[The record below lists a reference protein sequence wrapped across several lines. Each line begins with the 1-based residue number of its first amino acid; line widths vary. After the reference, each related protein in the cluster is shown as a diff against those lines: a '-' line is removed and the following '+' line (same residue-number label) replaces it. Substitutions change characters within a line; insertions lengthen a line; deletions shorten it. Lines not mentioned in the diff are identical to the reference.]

1 MMQVVNS
8 SWRAGCALSC
18 LFKPVFI
25 DEIPFLWQFERGGT
39 FLFIYFVKSYACCR
53 LEVHVMVH
61 GYGYLEDWLS

>member
-1 MMQVVNS
+1 M
-8 SWRAGCALSC
+8 LC
-18 LFKPVFI
+18 LVFLNPFFI

-61 GYGYLEDWLS
+61 GYGYLEDWLSRSSYFIGMA